1 MNEQHFICQLC
12 RDKKNI
18 IFYKEIS
25 QLLDHYQSMHYVCP
39 YQECLEDMFVVFD
52 TEEKLNSHLMTKHK
66 CLDAQHRITS
76 FHVEKKK
83 SDQKFGKTPFI
94 KGEFNFTQYVNELK
108 ERVKD
113 YIKNFGQ
120 RTHYVKEE
128 PVEEQYHGQG
138 RGSQNVNIYNEN
150 TQYQQR
156 GGRGKK
162 RGGRGEHPND
172 MYDQA
177 IQQDV
182 RGNYYQDDY
191 YNQET
196 YNNSRQNKR
205 GGKKGRGGRQEDN
218 YGHGQYNQYDQY
230 EQYEQNYSQD
240 QGYGQAYNQYDN
252 KFNMNTQYTDN
263 QQQYQSRKQGNRG
276 KPQAQAQSQSYSQQE
291 KKIQEQ
297 PNKNKYADVNRPPVK
312 IDYSFI
318 FNSFAKIVKEYIVNK
333 IKKDNPPEEEFVI
346 PRETLYQLIIIIDRL
361 ENEKMRELT
370 SITNFGIDLEVFR
383 ELKNLISEANF
394 DQNSIYRVLDKLEI
408 KKLLIL
414 YKYCITAAKKVD
426 GLFYK
431 LGKEEINC

>member
-66 CLDAQHRITS
+66 CVDAQHRITS

-83 SDQKFGKTPFI
+83 SEAKFNKTGFI

-108 ERVKD
+108 DRVKE

-120 RTHYVKEE
+120 RTHFIKEE
-128 PVEEQYHGQG
+128 HVEEQYH
-138 RGSQNVNIYNEN
+138 RGFDNSNIYNEN

-156 GGRGKK
+156 GNRGKK
-162 RGGRGEHPND
+162 NGGRGEQYKDVYN
-172 MYDQA
+172 QVF
-177 IQQDV
+177 QQDS
-182 RGNYYQDDY
+182 RGNYYQDEY
-191 YNQET
+191 YNQES
-196 YNNSRQNKR
+196 YNTKQNKR
-205 GGKKGRGGRQEDN
+205 GGKKGRGGRQENMYDN
-218 YGHGQYNQYDQY
+218 NENNGYGQYNQYDQY
-230 EQYEQNYSQD
+230 HDDQNYGRAQN
-240 QGYGQAYNQYDN
+240 YGQAYTSNQFDN
-252 KFNMNTQYTDN
+252 KFNQNNPHNSDN
-263 QQQYQSRKQGNRG
+263 QQQFQSKKQNNRG
-276 KPQAQAQSQSYSQQE
+276 RPQTGQE
-291 KKIQEQ
+291 KKIKESI
-297 PNKNKYADVNRPPVK
+297 NTNKYADVNRPPVK

-318 FNSFAKIVKEYIVNK
+318 FNSFAKIVKEYIVDK
-333 IKKDNPPEEEFVI
+333 IKKDNPSEDDFVI
-346 PRETLYQLIIIIDRL
+346 PKETIYQLIIIIDRL
-361 ENEKMRELT
+361 ENEKMRELM

-383 ELKNLISEANF
+383 ELKILISEADFN
-394 DQNSIYRVLDKLEI
+394 QNIINKVLDKLEI

-414 YKYCITAAKKVD
+414 YKYLITAAKKVD

-431 LGKEEINC
+431 LGNN